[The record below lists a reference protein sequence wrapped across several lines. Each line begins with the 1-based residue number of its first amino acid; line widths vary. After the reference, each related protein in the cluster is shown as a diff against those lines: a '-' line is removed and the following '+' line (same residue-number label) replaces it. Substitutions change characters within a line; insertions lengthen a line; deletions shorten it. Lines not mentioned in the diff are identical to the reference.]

1 MIASKNEHSSLKII
15 EIGEE
20 ILEKKMEIFL
30 CSCAKTRFWEVRSK

>member
-1 MIASKNEHSSLKII
+1 MI

-30 CSCAKTRFWEVRSK
+30 CTCAKDMFLGGVRSK